1 MAGLPALVPL
11 LSLGAGSALLAVAPP
26 PAPPP
31 PPPAAASVAEAGDAT
46 SRFGSTGFGWTLPRD
61 GRGDGVSVNGLRQQA
76 QWRLEG
82 GELWLPLDLLEGQL
96 GVSHRQRADGALSL
110 EWFGQRLA
118 VPRNQQRSL
127 DDEVAVPV
135 ARLLQPLGLT
145 VAVRGA
151 ELELNLPSRPLLA
164 IRSRDLATG
173 GRRVVFDLAGPGAL
187 RSGAGQIGL
196 AVRASAAQ
204 QRQLAQ
210 LGLGPQQRGDWLT
223 LQAEGQSLSLAGPW
237 RLVLDLLPVAT
248 DGRTADG
255 GSGPSSGRPAIQPPE
270 SDQRL
275 ANLIGQGVSIERRVD
290 SSGGQAVLVNSVRLD
305 PVTVPVEMRPLNR
318 ADGMQGLSSLSQLA
332 RGEQAL
338 IAING
343 GFFNRVNRLPLG
355 ALRDGGVWLSGPI
368 LNRGAIG
375 WQAGALPSFGRLSL
389 EESVEDSQ
397 GGRWP
402 LTGLNSGYVQR
413 GLARYTAAW
422 GRSYSPISG
431 QETAVLVRQG
441 RVIQRF
447 STDELTAGVPLRP
460 GDELLVARGGVNPP
474 WQPGDGLMIRSRP
487 SHPLGLNPFVMGGGP
502 LLLQDGQLV
511 LNGAAEG
518 FGSGFLSQGAPRTVI
533 ASDGRQLWLLTLQGV
548 NGPGPTLLETARLL
562 QRQGLR
568 DALNL
573 DGGSSTGLM
582 LGEEHRVKG
591 RGVVAAI
598 HNGLGLVPR
607 AALQGQLAERADLVA
622 GP

>member
-1 MAGLPALVPL
+1 M
-11 LSLGAGSALLAVAPP
+11 
-26 PAPPP
+26 
-31 PPPAAASVAEAGDAT
+31 AEAADTT
-46 SRFGSTGFGWTLPRD
+46 SRVGWTGFSWTVPRD
-61 GRGDGVSVNGLRQQA
+61 GRGDGVSVNGLHQQA

-96 GVSHRQRADGALSL
+96 GVSRRQRADGGLSL
-110 EWFGQRLA
+110 EWFGQRLV
-118 VPRNQQRSL
+118 VPQNQQRSL

-135 ARLLQPLGLT
+135 TRLLQPLGLT
-145 VAVRGA
+145 VKVRGA

-164 IRSRDLATG
+164 VRSRNLPTG
-173 GRRVVFDLAGPGAL
+173 GRRVVFDLVGPSAL
-187 RSGAGQIGL
+187 RSGSGQLEL

-204 QRQLAQ
+204 QRQLAL
-210 LGLGPQQRGDWLT
+210 LGLGPQQQGDWLA
-223 LQAEGQSLSLAGPW
+223 LRAEGQSLSLAGPW
-237 RLVLDLLPVAT
+237 RLVLDLPPAATAAT
-248 DGRTADG
+248 DGPTADS
-255 GSGPSSGRPAIQPPE
+255 GSGSGSGRPAVEPPE

-290 SSGGQAVLVNSVRLD
+290 GSGGQAVLVNSVRLD
-305 PVTVPVEMRPLNR
+305 PATVPVEMRPLNR
-318 ADGMQGLSSLSQLA
+318 PDGMQGLSSLSQLA
-332 RGEQAL
+332 RSEQAL
-338 IAING
+338 VAING

-375 WQAGALPSFGRLSL
+375 WQAGGLPSFGRLSL